1 MTLATVRA
9 IDPVAAWAIA
19 RTLPLEGG
27 LVDNPHDPGGVT
39 AHGVSLRWAL
49 QEIAAH
55 PVEIALF
62 DVDHDGVVD
71 GRDIRGLTPDQAAD
85 IYFTAWWQPGWYGRL
100 SPAQV
105 AWKCFDIAVNTGP
118 KRAATILQKALARFQ
133 AKVVADG
140 SVGPAT
146 LAAAAAVTAKAA
158 DEGLSLL
165 NAIREEQAAFYRSLV
180 AAKPGLG
187 VFLKG
192 WLNRAAA

>member
-39 AHGVSLRWAL
+39 DHGVSLRWAL
-49 QEIAAH
+49 AEIAAH
-55 PVEIALF
+55 PDEIALF
-62 DVDHDGVVD
+62 DIDHDGVVD
-71 GRDIRGLTPDQAAD
+71 AARHPRPDPDHAAD
-85 IYFTAWWQPGWYGRL
+85 IYFAWWKPGWYGRL

-118 KRAATILQKALARFQ
+118 KRAAIDLAEGAGAVSGQGRRRWLGRPRHARGCRCGDRQ
-133 AKVVADG
+133 APGTRASVA
-140 SVGPAT
+140 V
-146 LAAAAAVTAKAA
+146 
-158 DEGLSLL
+158 
-165 NAIREEQAAFYRSLV
+165 NAIRLQQAAFYRGLV
-180 AAKPGLG
+180 AAEAGLG